1 MATTRTT
8 TRLIGILFITP
19 FFFYG
24 GGNALIDSVLTSS
37 NTAHFLASLPADK
50 FTFIIGAILMLLNSF
65 NVAALGVLLLP
76 IVQEHGKALGYGYF
90 AGRLAEAVLLAV
102 GVVALLCLVH
112 LADGYSNHAPSG
124 IISHET
130 LAALL
135 QKVNYWCFQTAMLAL
150 CTGSFGFCV
159 VLWRTNLVSTTLA
172 FMLLVGYVLLFVGAV
187 FEMFG
192 YNVGVMLSVPGGLCE
207 IGFGAW
213 LVVKGLNMP

>member
-37 NTAHFLASLPADK
+37 NTSHFLALLPAGK

-112 LADGYSNHAPSG
+112 LADGYSNHAPSE

-135 QKVNYWCFQTAMLAL
+135 QQANFWCFQTAMLAL
-150 CTGSFGFCV
+150 CAGSFGFCV
-159 VLWRTNLVSTTLA
+159 VLWRGNLVPAILA
-172 FMLLVGYVLLFVGAV
+172 LVLLAGYVLLFVGAV
-187 FEMFG
+187 SEFFG

-207 IGFGAW
+207 IGFGVW
-213 LVVKGLNMP
+213 LVVKGFNTP